1 MFTQNNFLLLK
12 RNAVAL
18 FEFEFHA
25 APEEKNLLWIRKRGE
40 PICFQ
45 FFYFFFIYI
54 LLFISFSFILPLRLF
69 FIKDQIKTNKKDEMD
84 RFFAFMFTVQM
95 YAGSLFS
102 FFLKFENKNERK
114 TLTHT
119 NVKRMALS
127 HEK

>member
-1 MFTQNNFLLLK
+1 MRLLCLSLNFMLRQKK
-12 RNAVAL
+12 RISY
-18 FEFEFHA
+18 EFV
-25 APEEKNLLWIRKRGE
+25 KGE
-40 PICFQ
+40 NRFA
-45 FFYFFFIYI
+45 FSFSTFFFIYI

-69 FIKDQIKTNKKDEMD
+69 FIKDQIKTNKKYEMD
-84 RFFAFMFTVQM
+84 RFFAFMFNVQM

-102 FFLKFENKNERK
+102 FFLKYENKNERK